1 VKEEEDKYRILLVED
16 EDAIASPLILNLE
29 LEGFA
34 VMHESRG
41 NDALK
46 TAHERFFDL
55 LILDVMLPELDG
67 VSLCETLR
75 LTGNHTPILML
86 SAKGSGKDKIE
97 GLKAGADDYLAKPF
111 EWEELLL
118 RVKKL
123 IKRKQEGTKTLEEN
137 DEFEIAP
144 CTIHFSKFE
153 ISTPTGIVAIS
164 KREAMLLKLLI
175 SKAGEAVSREDILE
189 KVWGYDTITHNRTI
203 DNFILNFRKIF
214 ESHPGAIKR
223 FHSVRGVGYKFQ

>member
-1 VKEEEDKYRILLVED
+1 
-16 EDAIASPLILNLE
+16 
-29 LEGFA
+29 
-34 VMHESRG
+34 
-41 NDALK
+41 
-46 TAHERFFDL
+46 
-55 LILDVMLPELDG
+55 
-67 VSLCETLR
+67 
-75 LTGNHTPILML
+75 ML

-123 IKRKQEGTKTLEEN
+123 IRRKQEGSKSLEESE
-137 DEFEIAP
+137 EFEIAP
-144 CTIHFSKFE
+144 CIIHFSKFE
-153 ISTPTGIVAIS
+153 IATPQGIMAIS

-175 SKAGEAVSREDILE
+175 SRAGEAVSREEILE

-214 ESHPGAIKR
+214 ESQPNAPKR